1 MCILSG
7 QTISM
12 AGGGDGWI
20 LNAIRGSVLDIV
32 GNSELAENHDALN
45 DKSLTYS
52 TSAGAASTLK
62 VGLHPT
68 FPYVSSIHL
77 LHPVQRLL
85 LPKAVI
91 CMLLMWMAEVP
102 SDLTLLVFCFC
113 ETNI

>member
-1 MCILSG
+1 MGKLLA
-7 QTISM
+7 QHR
-12 AGGGDGWI
+12 GGHGWI
-20 LNAIRGSVLDIV
+20 LNAIGVSLLYIV

-45 DKSLTYS
+45 DKSLIYS

-77 LHPVQRLL
+77 LYPVQRLL

-102 SDLTLLVFCFC
+102 SDLML
-113 ETNI
+113 